1 MNETN
6 LPATTEAGGAPAW
19 YFGGDDEAEGAVDRY
34 GGATA
39 GEGGG
44 LPFLGF
50 AAKDTGSR
58 GGSVTWADLR
68 DAGCAENDLYAFGG
82 VLSRPVRLANVPLL
96 LVEAQ
101 RVAYSVDETEGF
113 RAVGARAITSHLDA
127 QPGEIE
133 AWDALILVLAEPT
146 AFLGTYRDRLNKGK
160 AIFSRVVAPWA
171 DRLRAAKPPAGLP
184 RWAAACGRLRAESD
198 TSRTSGR
205 TYRKQV
211 LQLGELTAAELAR
224 LAAWMRSDE
233 GGLASGPVVERW
245 RHRLDET
252 ADGGGPE
259 AGVPAADPTEGW
271 K

>member
-1 MNETN
+1 MNEN

-19 YFGGDDEAEGAVDRY
+19 YFGDETETGVDRY

-113 RAVGARAITSHLDA
+113 RAVGARAIASHLDA
-127 QPGEIE
+127 QPGELE
-133 AWDALILVLAEPT
+133 AWDALILALAEVP
-146 AFLGTYRDRLNKGK
+146 FLGTYRDRLNKGK
-160 AIFSRVVAPWA
+160 AVFSRVVAPWA
-171 DRLRAAKPPAGLP
+171 DRLRAATPPAGLP

-198 TSRTSGR
+198 TSRTSGK

-224 LAAWMRSDE
+224 LAAWMRDPE

-245 RHRLDET
+245 RHRLDE
-252 ADGGGPE
+252 AAAAGGGPE
-259 AGVPAADPTEGW
+259 GAVPAADPTEGW

>member
-6 LPATTEAGGAPAW
+6 LPAAAGEAAGDLPAW
-19 YFGGDDEAEGAVDRY
+19 YFEGGETDRY

-58 GGSVTWADLR
+58 GGSVAWADLR
-68 DAGCAENDLYAFGG
+68 DVGCAEGDLYAFGG

-96 LVEAQ
+96 LVEAV

-113 RAVGARAITSHLDA
+113 RAVGTRTVMSHADA
-127 QPGEIE
+127 QPGELE
-133 AWDALILVLAEPT
+133 AWDALLLVLAEP

-160 AIFSRVVAPWA
+160 SVFSRVVAPWA
-171 DRLRAAKPPAGLP
+171 DRLRSATPQAGLP
-184 RWAAACGRLRAESD
+184 AWAAVCGRLRSEAD
-198 TSRTSGR
+198 TSRSTGR
-205 TYRKQV
+205 TYRKQL
-211 LQLGELTAAELAR
+211 LQLGELTVAELAR
-224 LAAWMRSDE
+224 LAAWMRDPE

-245 RHRLDET
+245 RHRHDEPS
-252 ADGGGPE
+252 DGPE
-259 AGVPAADPTEGW
+259 AAVSEADPTGGW
-271 K
+271 S